1 MRFLKG
7 SRRKLT
13 YANVMVTVLAFL
25 VVGGGT
31 AFASMALLPRNSV
44 GSKQLKPG
52 SVTPKKLSKG
62 AAEAL
67 TGSQGPAGPQ
77 GERGASAPGSPGR
90 QGPQGVPGPQGLPGF
105 TGGEPFVID
114 ARGEVPDVAASGS
127 IALSGTTSWTSGAGQ
142 IGLLYGSLT
151 ATLGFSPGGGE
162 FEYGCFVAIEVFD
175 NGTDV
180 AEMSA
185 GTSEVAL
192 SQRSSKLK
200 FTILDFDEPGEHV
213 LTATA
218 SFNRCQPGSSVDDVH
233 LIVAP
238 LGA

>member
-1 MRFLKG
+1 
-7 SRRKLT
+7 
-13 YANVMVTVLAFL
+13 
-25 VVGGGT
+25 
-31 AFASMALLPRNSV
+31 MALLPRNSV

-67 TGSQGPAGPQ
+67 AGSQGPAGPQ
-77 GERGASAPGSPGR
+77 GEPGVSTPGSPGR
-90 QGPQGVPGPQGLPGF
+90 QGPQGIPGPQGLPGI
-105 TGGEPFVID
+105 TGGEPFAID

-127 IALSGTTSWTSGAGQ
+127 VPLSGTTSWTSGAGQ

-175 NGTDV
+175 NGTAV
-180 AEMSA
+180 AEISA
-185 GTSEVAL
+185 GTSGTAL
-192 SQRSSKLK
+192 TQQSSKLK
-200 FTILDFDEPGEHV
+200 FTILDFDEPGEHA

-218 SFNRCQPGSSVDDVH
+218 NFNAVNPVPALTMST
-233 LIVAP
+233 
-238 LGA
+238 